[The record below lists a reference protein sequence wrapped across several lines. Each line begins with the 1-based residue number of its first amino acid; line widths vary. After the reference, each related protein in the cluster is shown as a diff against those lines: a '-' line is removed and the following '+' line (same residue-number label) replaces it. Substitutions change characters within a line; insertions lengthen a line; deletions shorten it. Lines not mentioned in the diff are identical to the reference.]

1 MTLFRTV
8 SDPKDSDSSVPA
20 TNQRRLVYAT
30 IACIILSIS
39 VPVIFEK
46 YTFYLYAS
54 HNSSFFTF
62 SGLRFW
68 ADTLWFLGVGAMTAL
83 ILGRKERLALLVPFA
98 SAALFVIIV
107 YVAPLCEPR
116 ECYVSSTDGLTPVRD
131 FLFFGSLCFLTLNA
145 ARSKS
150 LPSLNKRWNAL
161 YVFVYSTL
169 VGLVLSFFPVT
180 HMFAGVSAPY
190 PFNYLQWFLAWG
202 PPAFLSSIIA
212 LQKMYGLAKN
222 VWFPFLCGLSG
233 LSLCV
238 ALEAALPCEACSGY
252 ILSIASILGLG
263 VLSSVAGI
271 IFGKLSLRKVA
282 LAKSRL
288 WSRSTEIVAS
298 GIIVLL
304 VLVFLFISLG
314 PTFETSTTDQLSG
327 VANTRFS
334 PFEVGSAFPYAGGYL
349 AIPKNGTSAVG
360 VTVNFGNTSIAET
373 KSNFLAA
380 GVGVQSPNCCK
391 DGIDLAYREDAVM
404 FSNGTAAALARVWWA
419 CDNNIVCGGFSW
431 QQLLHIG
438 AAVLPKGT
446 LSSNFDMQMNWT
458 TSTLVSWFYRTHF
471 SNGTIGNWV
480 KYSTF
485 NVPKIQNP
493 YFDVGVLGSGNSPRY
508 LVFFYQFG
516 ISSAQAIRGSWH
528 VTISCPSLILDGS
541 WTCVPK
547 ANYISGLHSY
557 WKVVYSFGVSYPG
570 VSFSYLGNKTV
581 EFYYSGNSPP
591 DLTSMW

>member
-1 MTLFRTV
+1 
-8 SDPKDSDSSVPA
+8 
-20 TNQRRLVYAT
+20 
-30 IACIILSIS
+30 
-39 VPVIFEK
+39 
-46 YTFYLYAS
+46 
-54 HNSSFFTF
+54 
-62 SGLRFW
+62 
-68 ADTLWFLGVGAMTAL
+68 MTAV
-83 ILGRKERLALLVPFA
+83 IMGRKGRLALLVPFA
-98 SAALFVIIV
+98 SAALFVVIV
-107 YVAPLCEPR
+107 YVVPLCETR

-131 FLFFGSLCFLTLNA
+131 FLFFGSLCFLKLNA

-150 LPSLNKRWNAL
+150 PASLSTRWNLL
-161 YVFVYSTL
+161 YVFFHSTL
-169 VGLVLSFFPVT
+169 VGFVLSFFPIT
-180 HMFAGVSAPY
+180 HIFAGVSAPY
-190 PFNYLQWFLAWG
+190 SFNYFQWFLAWG
-202 PPAFLSSIIA
+202 PPAFLSSMIA
-212 LQKMYGLAKN
+212 LQEIQASAKS
-222 VWFPFLCGLSG
+222 VSFPFLCGLSG
-233 LSLCV
+233 LSLCL
-238 ALEAALPCEACSGY
+238 ALEATLPCQGCSGY
-252 ILSIASILGLG
+252 GLSIGSIVGLG
-263 VLSSVAGI
+263 ALSSGAGI
-271 IFGKLSLRKVA
+271 IFGKISLRRVS
-282 LAKSRL
+282 LGERL
-288 WSRSTEIVAS
+288 WIHSTQIVAS

-360 VTVNFGNTSIAET
+360 VTVNFENTSISET
-373 KSNFLAA
+373 QSNFLAA

-391 DGIDLAYREDAVM
+391 DGIDLAYREDAM
-404 FSNGTAAALARVWWA
+404 LFSNGTAAALARVWWA

-438 AAVLPKGT
+438 IAVLPDGT
-446 LSSNFDMQMNWT
+446 LSNNFDMQMNWT
-458 TSTLVSWFYRTHF
+458 TPTLVSWFYRAQS

-516 ISSAQAIRGSWH
+516 ISSARAIRGSWH
-528 VTISCPSLILDGS
+528 VTISCPNLILGGS
-541 WTCVPK
+541 WICAPA
-547 ANYISGLHSY
+547 ANYISGLYSY
-557 WKVVYSFGVSYPG
+557 WKVVYSFGISYPG